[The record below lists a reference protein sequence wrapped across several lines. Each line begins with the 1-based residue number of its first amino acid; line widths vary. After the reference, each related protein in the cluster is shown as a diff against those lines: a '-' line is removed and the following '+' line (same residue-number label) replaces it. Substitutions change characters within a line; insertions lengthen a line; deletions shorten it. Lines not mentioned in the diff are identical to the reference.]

1 VVAAG
6 EGGEG
11 EGLEDAGGGVAEV
24 GLEGGAV
31 GAGPDGVEAR
41 LQDAEVVGVGEGDD
55 DELMIEAEVA
65 RLAGDEEVRGEAG
78 DDEDVAGG
86 REGVA

>member
-1 VVAAG
+1 
-6 EGGEG
+6 
-11 EGLEDAGGGVAEV
+11 
-24 GLEGGAV
+24 
-31 GAGPDGVEAR
+31 VEAR

-65 RLAGDEEVRGEAG
+65 RLAGDEQVRGEAG